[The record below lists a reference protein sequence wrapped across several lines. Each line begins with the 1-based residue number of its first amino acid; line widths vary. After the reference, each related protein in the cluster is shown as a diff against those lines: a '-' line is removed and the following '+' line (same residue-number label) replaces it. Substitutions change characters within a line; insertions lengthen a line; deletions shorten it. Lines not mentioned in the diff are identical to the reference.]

1 MPLIHL
7 ETFIKAPAQ
16 RCFDLMRDVDVHTH
30 TTSRWK
36 ERAVGGKTSG
46 LLTKG
51 DEVTW
56 EAVHLGVK
64 QRLTARV
71 TRCEPPDL
79 FEDEQ
84 VRGAFHSF
92 THRHEF
98 RDVPGG
104 TLMVDDFRYTAPLGL
119 VGVIADKLF
128 LERYMRGF
136 LKERARSLKQV
147 AEEEPPHT

>member
-7 ETFIKAPAQ
+7 ETFIAAPAQ
-16 RCFDLMRDVDVHTH
+16 RCFDLMRDVGVHTR
-30 TTSRWK
+30 TTSK
-36 ERAVGGKTSG
+36 SSERAVGGKTSG
-46 LLTKG
+46 LLSQG

-56 EAVHLGVK
+56 EAVHLGVR

-71 TRCEPPDL
+71 TRCEPPRL
-79 FEDEQ
+79 FEDQQ
-84 VRGAFHSF
+84 VRGAFHTF

-104 TLMVDDFRYTAPLGL
+104 TLMVDDFRYTTPFGI

-128 LERYMRGF
+128 LERYMRRF
-136 LKERARSLKQV
+136 IRERAESLKQI
-147 AEEEPPHT
+147 AETVH